1 MELIFATGN
10 INKVKA
16 IATMIP
22 PSSNIS
28 VRPMSELGIVE
39 DIPETQDTLSGNAK
53 QKSEYLFEKLNKNVF
68 SEDSGLEIE
77 ALNNE
82 PGVKTARYAGDQKD
96 RDDNMNLVLEKMQG
110 VKNRK
115 ARFRAV
121 LSLILNGEEHQF
133 EGSVNG
139 KIGFEKIGD
148 KGFGY
153 DPIFI
158 PDGFNH
164 SFAQLPT
171 EVKYGMSHRKR
182 AFEKMLEFLLAKELD

>member
-16 IATMIP
+16 INTMIP
-22 PSSNIS
+22 PASNII
-28 VRPMSELGIVE
+28 VRPMSEIGFTE

-53 QKSEYLFEKLNKNVF
+53 QKSEYLYQRISQNVF
-68 SEDSGLEIE
+68 SEDSGLEIK

-96 RDDNMNLVLEKMQG
+96 PQANMDLVLQKLKDFEDRSAQ
-110 VKNRK
+110 
-115 ARFRAV
+115 FRAV
-121 LSLILNGEEHQF
+121 LSLIIDGEEHQF
-133 EGSVNG
+133 EGSVKG
-139 KIGFEKIGD
+139 KIAFEKRGD
-148 KGFGY
+148 LGFGY

-158 PDGFNH
+158 PDGFNYT
-164 SFAQLPT
+164 FAQLPT

-182 AFEKMLEFLLAKELD
+182 AFEKMIDFLLSL

>member
-22 PSSNIS
+22 PYSNIT
-28 VRPMSELGIVE
+28 VKPMSELGFTE
-39 DIPETQDTLSGNAK
+39 DIPETQNTLSGNAK
-53 QKSEYLFEKLNKNVF
+53 QKSEFLYNRFKINVF

-77 ALNNE
+77 ALDNA
-82 PGVKTARYAGDQKD
+82 PGVLTARYAGDQKN
-96 RDDNMNLVLEKMQG
+96 RDDNMDLVLKNLKGIE
-110 VKNRK
+110 NRK

-121 LSLILNGEEHQF
+121 LSLILEGEEYQF
-133 EGSVNG
+133 EGIING
-139 KIGFEKIGD
+139 QIGYEKVGD

-158 PDGFNH
+158 PNGFNH

-182 AFEKMLEFLLAKELD
+182 AFEKMIEFLLKR

>member
-1 MELIFATGN
+1 MEIIFATGN

-16 IATMIP
+16 INTMIP
-22 PSSNIS
+22 PHSQLV
-28 VRPMSELGIVE
+28 VRPMSDLGITD

-53 QKSEYLFEKLNKNVF
+53 QKSEYLYRLINKNVF

-96 RDDNMNLVLEKMQG
+96 RQANMDLVLKKMKG
-110 VKNRK
+110 VTDRR

-121 LSLILNGEEHQF
+121 LSLIIEGNEHQF
-133 EGSVNG
+133 EGIVNG
-139 KIGFEKIGD
+139 TIGHEKKGE

-158 PDGFNH
+158 PDGFH
-164 SFAQLPT
+164 YSFAQLPT

-182 AFEKMLEFLLAKELD
+182 AFEKMLQFILTDVIK

>member
-16 IATMIP
+16 ISTMIP
-22 PSSNIS
+22 PESNIE
-28 VRPMSELGIVE
+28 VKPMSSLGITE
-39 DIPETQDTLSGNAK
+39 DIPETQNTLSGNAK
-53 QKSEYLFEKLNKNVF
+53 QKSEYLFDKLNINVF

-77 ALNNE
+77 ALDNA
-82 PGVKTARYAGDQKD
+82 PGVKTARYAGEQKD
-96 RDDNMNLVLEKMQG
+96 AQANMDLVLKNL
-110 VKNRK
+110 KNSSNRK

-121 LSLILNGEEHQF
+121 ISLILNGKEHQF
-133 EGSVNG
+133 EGIVEG
-139 KIGFEKIGD
+139 KIGLEKKG
-148 KGFGY
+148 KNGFGY

-158 PDGFNH
+158 PDGFRH

-182 AFEKMLEFLLAKELD
+182 AFEKMIEFLLSQ

>member
-16 IATMIP
+16 ISTMIP
-22 PSSNIS
+22 PGSNIT
-28 VRPMSELGIVE
+28 VKPMSELGFTE
-39 DIPETQDTLSGNAK
+39 DIPETQDTLSGNAN
-53 QKSEYLFEKLNKNVF
+53 QKSEFLYNRYKTNVF

-77 ALNNE
+77 ALDNA
-82 PGVKTARYAGDQKD
+82 PGVLTARYAGDQKN
-96 RDDNMNLVLEKMQG
+96 RDDNMNLVLKNLEG
-110 VKNRK
+110 IKNRK

-121 LSLILNGEEHQF
+121 LSLILEGEEHQF
-133 EGSVNG
+133 EGIING
-139 KIGFEKIGD
+139 KIGFVKVGD

-158 PDGFNH
+158 PYGYH
-164 SFAQLPT
+164 YSFAQLPT

-182 AFEKMLEFLLAKELD
+182 AFEKMISFLLNR